1 MPESTRDYP
10 RVPESTRGYP
20 RLPEITRD
28 YPRLPEL
35 LATQVPGK
43 EEFYETLRYFTHKLA
58 ALPTISLQLATEA
71 DARTL
76 AGYDR
81 VALAAGRGPSRFTT
95 SVLPDGVDG

>member
-1 MPESTRDYP
+1 MAGAREYA
-10 RVPESTRGYP
+10 

-28 YPRLPEL
+28 YPSLSPR
-35 LATQVPGK
+35 QVPGK
-43 EEFYETLRYFTHKLA
+43 EEFYETLWYFTHKLA

-71 DARTL
+71 DARSL